1 VTTRRFAGLA
11 DAGRQLSAA
20 LRAYAQREDVLLLGL
35 EPHGLVVAE
44 AAAAELGLPV
54 AAVNAAGEYGVAL
67 DGRTVILVDD
77 GVESG
82 ATASRLGAL
91 LRAAAPERLVLAV
104 PVCPREPYAAL
115 LRAFDEVVALERPL
129 MIRSLAW
136 HYATPP

>member
-1 VTTRRFAGLA
+1 MTTRRFADLA

-20 LRAYAQREDVLLLGL
+20 LHAYAQREDVLLLGV
-35 EPHGLVVAE
+35 EPHGFEVAE

-54 AAVNAAGEYGVAL
+54 AAVSTAGAYAVAL

-91 LRAAAPERLVLAV
+91 LRAALPERLVLAV
-104 PVCPREPYAAL
+104 PVCPREPYSAL
-115 LRAFDEVVALERPL
+115 AQVFDEVVALERPL

-136 HYATPP
+136 HYVTPP